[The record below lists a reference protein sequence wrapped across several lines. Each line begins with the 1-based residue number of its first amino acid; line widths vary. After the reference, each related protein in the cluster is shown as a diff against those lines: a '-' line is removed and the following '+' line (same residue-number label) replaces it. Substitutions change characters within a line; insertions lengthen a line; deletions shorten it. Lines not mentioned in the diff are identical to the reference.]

1 MGQFWISYLIKH
13 AICEWI
19 FTAGITDSYFL
30 DWNTELHIMN
40 ALPPTQI
47 FAICL
52 ESQISSLTKGSS
64 RIFYILIENQQV
76 DSTAQA
82 LKSIIV
88 IIYKVLEVSAFT
100 ALHSRCMEED
110 DPRVWPKLF
119 HFARFPHDSEVFFS

>member
-1 MGQFWISYLIKH
+1 MNLYCRDYRQYL
-13 AICEWI
+13 
-19 FTAGITDSYFL
+19 L
-30 DWNTELHIMN
+30 DWNTELYIMN
-40 ALPPTQI
+40 ALPLTQI

-88 IIYKVLEVSAFT
+88 IIYKVL
-100 ALHSRCMEED
+100 
-110 DPRVWPKLF
+110 
-119 HFARFPHDSEVFFS
+119 